1 MKRREFLTTA
11 AAVAAPS
18 AAPLT
23 AAPLST
29 APLRTSMG
37 VASNSYLTIKRIRDP
52 HAFLEMCHGLG
63 AGGIQA
69 PLPTP
74 GTAAK
79 LRARCE
85 QLGMYYEGMA
95 ALAGDD
101 TAAYEAQLRTARE
114 AGALCLRSTC
124 LSGRRYETFA
134 TMDAWKR
141 FVADS
146 RAKLARTIPL
156 AEKHK
161 VPIAIENH
169 KDWTQEELL
178 KLLKEFESPYFGLCL
193 DTGNNVSLLD
203 DADAFIE
210 ALAPYALSTHIKDM
224 GVEPYADGFLL
235 SEVTF
240 GAGYVNLKRAIELV
254 RRHRPATK
262 FTLEMITRD
271 PLKIPCL
278 TEKYWVTMPGRDAA
292 LLAAA
297 LRRARQHKPL
307 QGLPWLS
314 RLPQAA
320 QARDEENNVKTCL
333 AFAREQLGLIA

>member
-1 MKRREFLTTA
+1 MRRRGFLATA
-11 AAVAAPS
+11 AGALA
-18 AAPLT
+18 AAPLR
-23 AAPLST
+23 A

-37 VASNSYLTIKRIRDP
+37 VASNSYLSVKRIRDP
-52 HAFLEMCHGLG
+52 HAFLEMCHEMG

-74 GTAAK
+74 DTAAK

-95 ALAGDD
+95 PLAGED
-101 TAAYEAQLRTARE
+101 TSTCEAQLRTVRD
-114 AGALCLRSTC
+114 AGALCVRTTC
-124 LSGRRYETFA
+124 LSGRRYENFS
-134 TMDAWKR
+134 TMEEWKR
-141 FVADS
+141 FVADA
-146 RAKLARTIPL
+146 RARLARTIPL
-156 AEKHK
+156 AERHK
-161 VPIAIENH
+161 VVLAMENH

-193 DTGNNVSLLD
+193 DTGNNVALLD
-203 DADAFIE
+203 DADAFVE
-210 ALAPYALSTHIKDM
+210 ALAPYAVSTHIKDM

-235 SEVTF
+235 SEVTI

-278 TEKYWVTMPGRDAA
+278 TEKYWATMPGRDAS

-297 LRRARQHKPL
+297 LRRARQHKPM

-320 QARDEENNVKTCL
+320 QARDEENNVTTCL
-333 AFAREQLGLIA
+333 AAAREQLGLGA

>member
-1 MKRREFLTTA
+1 MKRRSFLTTA
-11 AAVAAPS
+11 AGGLSASFTAAS
-18 AAPLT
+18 LT
-23 AAPLST
+23 AAPLRT

-37 VASNSYLTIKRIRDP
+37 VASNSYLTIDACRP

-63 AGGIQA
+63 AGGVQA

-74 GTAAK
+74 DTAAK

-146 RAKLARTIPL
+146 RARLARTIPL

-203 DADAFIE
+203 DADDFIE
-210 ALAPYALSTHIKDM
+210 ALALRPLHAHR
-224 GVEPYADGFLL
+224 GHGRRACDGFLL

-240 GAGYVNLKRAIELV
+240 GAGYVNLKRAIEVV
-254 RRHRPATK
+254 RRHRPATR

-271 PLKIPCL
+271 PLPIPCL
-278 TEKYWVTMPGRDAA
+278 TQKYWVTMPGRDAA

-307 QGLPWLS
+307 QGLPWLNS
-314 RLPQAA
+314 LPPGRPGPRRGEQCEDLPRLAPG
-320 QARDEENNVKTCL
+320 NN
-333 AFAREQLGLIA
+333 